1 MDLSLKLCESTA
13 PPKVEFSLKKN
24 LPKSIRDGI
33 RYPNIWRHEDFLENS
48 LKLAPMQ
55 VSWLALNSVCSHNKL
70 DPGTSLP
77 FPDQRPVTL
86 RWPQSGPW
94 NEPGRPRFRETF
106 LRCGPGA
113 QLFVY
118 RFWSGLE
125 LFFGTP
131 PRFTRNS
138 GDWNVKPTSLPF
150 FYASGICLW
159 LRLFHWLKSEEG
171 RWELWLW

>member
-1 MDLSLKLCESTA
+1 MRGLAGRA
-13 PPKVEFSLKKN
+13 PIHWSRRWHQISQHLEAWRLFREQLYCSNFS
-24 LPKSIRDGI
+24 
-33 RYPNIWRHEDFLENS
+33 
-48 LKLAPMQ
+48 

-77 FPDQRPVTL
+77 LKKTRLFGFPDQRPVTSVTAKL
-86 RWPQSGPW
+86 GRGPSG
-94 NEPGRPRFRETF
+94 PGRPRFRETF

-113 QLFVY
+113 QLFMC

-125 LFFGTP
+125 LFLGTP

-138 GDWNVKPTSLPF
+138 GDWNVNATSLPF
-150 FYASGICLW
+150 FYASGICFW